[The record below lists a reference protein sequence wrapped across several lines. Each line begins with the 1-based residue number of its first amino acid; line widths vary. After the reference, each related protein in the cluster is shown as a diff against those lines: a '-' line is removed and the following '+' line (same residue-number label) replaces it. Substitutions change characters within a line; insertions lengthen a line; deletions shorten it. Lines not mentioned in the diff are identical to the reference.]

1 LRNVPATSERSRGED
16 AALVIIPDSETHPD
30 VAEQPCAEEALRAS
44 EARFRTLSVASPM
57 GIFESDA
64 NASITYG
71 NPQVLRIFALTEAEG
86 LGHGWLARVHP
97 DDLEPVTSG
106 WAAALRERREYDHEY
121 RLRMPDGTIRWVHCR
136 SAPLY
141 DANDV
146 MTGNVGT
153 IEDVTA
159 RKELEAQLRQSQK
172 MEAVGQLA
180 GGVAHDFNNLLTV
193 IKMNVEL
200 ALEDL
205 GAEHPL
211 HADIREAANAAGRAA
226 ALTRQLLAF
235 SRQQVLE
242 PQVLGLNAV
251 IAELQKM
258 LTRLI
263 GEDIDVTLDLAS
275 DLGSVLADPGQLEQV
290 LVNLAIN
297 ARDAM
302 PRGGEL
308 AIETRN
314 VELSV
319 AQAARH
325 PDAAPGA
332 YVAVA
337 LRDTGVGM
345 TLDVQARVFEPFFTT
360 KPVGH
365 GTGLGLAT
373 VYGIVTQSGGFVE
386 VISAP
391 GRGAT
396 FTVYLPVAQAAGGPQ
411 RRSAPEAAGLSGGT
425 EKILLVEDEEAV
437 RAVAR
442 RVLIKYGYTVVEA
455 RHGAEALE
463 LLAAGDAE
471 FDVVLTDAVMP
482 QMSGL
487 ELVAAIAYRRPE
499 LPVIVMSGYTDV
511 DLVRRG
517 ALDSDTSIL
526 AKPFTAETL
535 LRAVRARLDLA

>member
-16 AALVIIPDSETHPD
+16 AALVIIPDSETLPD

-106 WAAALRERREYDHEY
+106 WAAALRDRREYDHEY

-172 MEAVGQLA
+172 MDAVGQLA

-211 HADIREAANAAGRAA
+211 HADIREAADAAGRAA

-337 LRDTGVGM
+337 LRDTGVGI

-391 GRGAT
+391 GSGAV
-396 FTVYLPVAQAAGGPQ
+396 FTVFLPLVRVAGGPQ
-411 RRSAPEAAGLSGGT
+411 RRSAPVAAGLSGGT

-442 RVLIKYGYTVVEA
+442 RVLTKYGYTVVEA

-463 LLAAGDAE
+463 LLAAGDAG

-487 ELVAAIAYRRPE
+487 ELVAAMAYRRPE